1 MKYRNKR
8 RWNIIKGYSI
18 GWVLAFVLYSIFRGE
33 GTKELG
39 SVQFELWRSI
49 IVSIVIGPIIGSISG
64 YAQILT
70 EERGDRSIPLQRLLV
85 FRFIYALLFVVATIL
100 VAHTTVTTFAGVTIG
115 LLEFA
120 FEPGSFSI
128 YLYILLIDLFFAI
141 LRQVNLL
148 LGEGK
153 LGKLIRGEFYTPKE
167 EERIFMFLDLKSS
180 VELAETLGH
189 QSYSKLIQD
198 CFNDLGV
205 AAEHEAEIYQYIGD
219 EVVLTWKLKEGLR
232 NGNCLNA
239 YFHFKKE
246 LEKKSD
252 YYLQKYNRKP
262 FFKAG
267 LNAGNVMVTEIGKY
281 KKDIAY
287 HGDAINTAARIQ
299 GMCNKLNQEVLISED
314 LKERLNESEFSFE
327 KLGNL
332 PLKGKEKEVSMYSV
346 SEAG

>member
-8 RWNIIKGYSI
+8 RWNIIKGYST
-18 GWVLAFVLYSIFRGE
+18 GWILAFVLYSIFRGE
-33 GTKELG
+33 GTEELG

-49 IVSIVIGPIIGSISG
+49 IVSIIIGPIIGSISG

-70 EERGDRSIPLQRLLV
+70 EERGDRSIPLLKLLI
-85 FRFIYALLFVVATIL
+85 FRFIYALLFVAATIL
-100 VAHTTVTTFAGVTIG
+100 VAHTMVTTFAGVTIG

-189 QSYSKLIQD
+189 RNYSKLIQD
-198 CFNDLGV
+198 CFNDLGIV
-205 AAEHEAEIYQYIGD
+205 AEHEAEIYQYVGD
-219 EVVLTWKLKEGLR
+219 EVVLTWKLEDGIR
-232 NGNCLNA
+232 NANCLNS
-239 YFHFKKE
+239 YFSFKQE
-246 LEKKSD
+246 LAQKRN
-252 YYLQKYNRKP
+252 YYLNKYNCEP

-267 LNAGNVMVTEIGKY
+267 INAGNVMVSEIGKY

-299 GMCNKLNQEVLISED
+299 GMCNEFDQAILISED
-314 LKERLNESEFSFE
+314 LKNQLGEYEFNFE
-327 KLGNL
+327 KHGAI
-332 PLKGKEKEVSMYSV
+332 PLKGKQKEVPIYSV
-346 SEAG
+346 FEAG